1 MKHLVSEISAR
12 GAVSVRIW
20 QLADTINVFEKKL
33 KRTENCW
40 TTPHYVLDAP
50 GTHREPRKTED
61 EMEGRFREFGK
72 TLASYCAK
80 RGPVELSH
88 SLVVHPVLRKIL
100 DTPLD
105 EVERSAVPLLVA
117 SSSRK
122 IFSQP
127 LLNTTSQ
134 ISPHT
139 VIEITNNIYMG
150 KVEKRS
156 GEET

>member
-1 MKHLVSEISAR
+1 MKHLVLEISAR

-20 QLADTINVFEKKL
+20 QLAETINESRKNQTGHVAR
-33 KRTENCW
+33 RTENRW

-88 SLVVHPVLRKIL
+88 SLVVHPVLGKIL

-105 EVERSAVPLLVA
+105 EVER
-117 SSSRK
+117 R
-122 IFSQP
+122 
-127 LLNTTSQ
+127 
-134 ISPHT
+134 
-139 VIEITNNIYMG
+139 
-150 KVEKRS
+150 
-156 GEET
+156 